1 MKKYFLLFLLLLSQH
16 SFADVLEDKT
26 RKLFEAQGVLAN
38 YQDMIEQ
45 GRARTKEDAKKVMDQ
60 MLSQLNPSK
69 EFQDR
74 MNLAADKYMKALMT
88 DRTAEQ
94 IVDVLVHFY
103 AQKFTEQELD
113 RLIAFYSSELGRKDA
128 LVSKESY
135 QHLIQHYKDENDRIR
150 ISATNEFIKD
160 LQLIAT
166 QCNCTRKPS
175 VAKKK

>member
-1 MKKYFLLFLLLLSQH
+1 MKKYFLLFLMMLPHH
-16 SFADVLEDKT
+16 SFADALEDKT

-45 GRARTKEDAKKVMDQ
+45 SRARAKEDAKKALDQ
-60 MLSQLNPSK
+60 MLNQLNPSK
-69 EFQDR
+69 EFKDR
-74 MNLAADKYMKALMT
+74 MNLAADKFIKALST

-113 RLIAFYSSELGRKDA
+113 GLIAFYSSELGRKDA
-128 LVSKESY
+128 LVSKDSSQY
-135 QHLIQHYKDENDRIR
+135 LIQYYKDENDRIR
-150 ISATNEFIKD
+150 ISATNDFIKD
-160 LQLIAT
+160 LQLITT

-175 VAKKK
+175 VKKK